1 MIDQTLLMTGNMS
14 TACFPGARARDAA
27 AFAEVLANQDPSWGS
42 ESFSL
47 AGGRAVLCGAGMYV
61 NHAIAVGLDGEFE

>member
-1 MIDQTLLMTGNMS
+1 MNAAIDQTLLMTGNMS
-14 TACFPGARARDAA
+14 TDVLRTWARDAS

-61 NHAIAVGLDGEFE
+61 NHAIAAGLDG